1 MPYGYLGQNTPN
13 QTVSN
18 SGVFS
23 ISDVASLEKQGKFG
37 GSLELIEDK
46 TISTVTSFEF
56 TNLLENVY
64 DVHLF
69 QWAGIEWSG
78 GNDTMSMRVSNDNGS
93 TYESTASYSYAVQ
106 LNGVGGNTSESKRVN
121 HTSYDR
127 LAQQLQNV
135 PHSGYLYMYNA
146 GNSSVYTSFTQQLG
160 GSSITANYYDF
171 RYGGGAYTVA
181 ETINAIQF
189 FTGTYSMT
197 GNMKLFGIKKI

>member
-1 MPYGYLGQNTPN
+1 MPYGYIGQNTPN

-23 ISDVASLEKQGKFG
+23 ISDVASLEKEGKFG

-56 TNLLENVY
+56 TNLLENKY

-69 QWAGIEWSG
+69 QWSGLEWSG
-78 GNDTMSMRVSNDNGS
+78 GNDGMSMRVSNDNGS
-93 TYESTASYSYAVQ
+93 TYESTANYSYAVQ
-106 LNGVGGNTSESKRVN
+106 LTGVSGNTTESKRTN

-127 LAQQLQNV
+127 LAQQLQGV
-135 PHSGYLYMYNA
+135 PYSGYLYMYNA
-146 GNSSVYTSFTQQLG
+146 GNSSKYTFFTQQLN
-160 GSSITANYYDF
+160 GSSVTANYYDF
-171 RYGGGAYTVA
+171 RFGGGVYSVA

-197 GNMKLFGIKKI
+197 GNMKLYGVKQL

>member
-1 MPYGYLGQNTPN
+1 MPYGYLGQNQPN

-23 ISDVASLEKQGKFG
+23 ITDVAELQSQGKLG

-56 TNLLENVY
+56 TNLLENKY

-69 QWAGIEWSG
+69 QWAGIEWVG

-93 TYESTASYSYAVQ
+93 TYESTSSYSYAVQ
-106 LNGVGGNTSESKRVN
+106 LIGVGGNTSESKRTD

-127 LAQQLQNV
+127 LAQQLQNNC
-135 PHSGYLYMYNA
+135 HNGYLYMYNA
-146 GNSSVYTSFTQQLG
+146 GNSSVYTSFTQQLNG
-160 GSSITANYYDF
+160 TSVTSNYYDF
-171 RYGGGAYTVA
+171 RYGGGVYTVA

-189 FTGTYSMT
+189 FTSTYSMT
-197 GNMKLFGIKKI
+197 GNMKLYGVKQI